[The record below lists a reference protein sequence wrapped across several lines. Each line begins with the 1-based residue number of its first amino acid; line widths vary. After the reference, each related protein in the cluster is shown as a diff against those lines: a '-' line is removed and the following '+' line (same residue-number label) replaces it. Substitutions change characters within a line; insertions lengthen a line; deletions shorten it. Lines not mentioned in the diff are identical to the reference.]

1 MLTTKRYEYLV
12 FDAIQIHPDIKNH
25 RSIDL
30 RKVNHYEQ
38 DIIKNGL
45 LEPLVVWEKKHHEYY
60 LVGGFHRMAAIR
72 NIRKNNFGYFD
83 RIDVRVV
90 SGDFDEIV
98 ALNLKLNA
106 DRLDTKITDFFDIII
121 YLNNAN
127 WDKQRISSF
136 IDRSITFIDEIIRY
150 VPGMDAIIRN
160 MLTEGK
166 ITWTKAKAVCKAIHD
181 APAGKEKVVLKEH
194 LKSLTENSSLDVQKK
209 RPLTFKTAKGR
220 ISRHLKSGK
229 SATYTIDNH
238 ILLSLLLVLE
248 GKSFDETH
256 VEKIKDVFPCLFW
269 D

>member
-1 MLTTKRYEYLV
+1 MLTTKRYEYLT
-12 FDAIQIHPDIKNH
+12 FEAIQIHPDIKNH

-30 RKVNHYEQ
+30 RKVTHYEQ

-45 LEPLVVWEKKHHEYY
+45 LEPLVVWEKKHQEYY

-72 NIRKNNFGYFD
+72 NIRINNIGYFD

-106 DRLDTKITDFFDIII
+106 DRVDTKITDFFDIII

-136 IDRSITFIDEIIRY
+136 IDRSVSFIEEIIRY
-150 VPGMDAIIRN
+150 APGMDSKVRA
-160 MLTEGK
+160 LLSEGR
-166 ITWTKAKAVCKAIHD
+166 ITWTKAKAICKAVLD
-181 APAGKEKVVLKEH
+181 APAGSERDVLNAQ
-194 LKSLTENSSLDVQKK
+194 LKAITENPSSADQKK
-209 RPLTFKTAKGR
+209 RPLTFKSAKGR
-220 ISRHLKSGK
+220 ISKHLKTGK
-229 SATYTIDNH
+229 PSSYTINTKT
-238 ILLSLLLVLE
+238 LLSLLLVLE
-248 GKSFDETH
+248 GKSYEDAH
-256 VEKIKDVFPCLFW
+256 VEQIKEVFPGLFW